1 MSKTVFERR
10 LVDVQCELR
19 KAADGRP
26 VLEGYAAVFGK
37 RSQDLGGFTET
48 VNRKAFNKTLAD
60 GADVRALLNHD
71 PNFVL
76 GRSTSG
82 TLRMSPDS
90 TGLHYEV
97 DLGDQTYARDLA
109 ITLERGDINQSSFGF
124 RTIKDQWT
132 ENAESREISRELL
145 EVKLLDVS
153 PVTYPAYPDATSGI
167 SSRALDA
174 FAESVG
180 IRVESIDDVR
190 AFLNDEIDESDEPAS
205 TTPAFRSKATY
216 YDLRRRALIL
226 PSR

>member
-48 VNRKAFNKTLAD
+48 VNRKAFNKTLGD

-82 TLRMSPDS
+82 TLRLSPDS
-90 TGLHYEV
+90 KGLHYEV

-124 RTIKDQWT
+124 RTVKDEWT
-132 ENAESREISRELL
+132 EDQENREIRRELL
-145 EVKLLDVS
+145 EVRLLDVS

-167 SSRALDA
+167 SSRAFDA
-174 FAESVG
+174 FAESKGVQ
-180 IRVESIDDVR
+180 VASIDDVR
-190 AFLNDEIDESDEPAS
+190 AFLNDEIEGDEPDKS
-205 TTPAFRSKATY
+205 TPAFRSKAAY